1 MAAWRAIRSM
11 AVMAFVVGAPGY
23 GQASEAPGV
32 GVVTTLVGEATVVR
46 TAAAQPRNLRMRDSV
61 LPLDRITTKERSLVH
76 VLMGGKALL
85 TVKELSVVTV
95 TEDGGRATIDL
106 QSGKVGLAVVHEKMK
121 PGDVIEVKTPQA
133 VAAVRGT
140 VLVVEIVPGTGEANQ
155 PGGGE
160 DKTNVH
166 LIHGK
171 LDVSLRNNPGG
182 VPVRLESLQT
192 VSVTRDVLGKM
203 RPLDLPTATTL
214 TAGLK
219 PPEQVVTA
227 IPEKLQSAVDQRQGA
242 LALAT
247 AVEVARSGL
256 SRQTVNGRGGKL
268 DATAIAKTADGA
280 SGKDATAPV
289 AALSDGTA
297 VMVGS
302 VIGTLEGA
310 VGSLDTVPASNGSGG
325 TGSGGGSTLGFDST
339 AAGVSSGVGTLLGGS
354 ENGSSIGAGSG
365 SSNSGPGNGSPSNS
379 GPGSIG
385 LGSSGSGGSGGN
397 AWGYNGLSNGVGSS
411 WGSSGLGNGGSVI
424 GGGFGSGIGGG
435 KGPSLGSGGGNPF
448 STVLGLVPIKKK

>member
-1 MAAWRAIRSM
+1 VAAWRAIRSM

-23 GQASEAPGV
+23 VQASEAPGV

-95 TEDGGRATIDL
+95 TEDGGRATVDL

-214 TAGLK
+214 TTGLK
-219 PPEQVVTA
+219 PPEQAVTA

-247 AVEVARSGL
+247 ALEVARSGL
-256 SRQTVNGRGGKL
+256 SRQTVNGRDGKL
-268 DATAIAKTADGA
+268 AAAATDKVSDGA
-280 SGKDATAPV
+280 SSQDAIVPV
-289 AALSDGTA
+289 AQVSEGTA
-297 VMVGS
+297 VLVGGVVGS
-302 VIGTLEGA
+302 LDAA
-310 VGSLDTVPASNGSGG
+310 VGSLSTATSG
-325 TGSGGGSTLGFDST
+325 TGGGGGSLS
-339 AAGVSSGVGTLLGGS
+339 SSGLSLSSGSGAGALGGVVGS
-354 ENGSSIGAGSG
+354 VLGGGGSSSGSG
-365 SSNSGPGNGSPSNS
+365 SSGSGSGSLLGNS

-385 LGSSGSGGSGGN
+385 SG
-397 AWGYNGLSNGVGSS
+397 
-411 WGSSGLGNGGSVI
+411 
-424 GGGFGSGIGGG
+424 GGG
-435 KGPSLGSGGGNPF
+435 KGPSLGSGGSSGGTLLSP
-448 STVLGLVPIKKK
+448 VLNLPVLKKK

>member
-1 MAAWRAIRSM
+1 
-11 AVMAFVVGAPGY
+11 MAFVAGAPGY
-23 GQASEAPGV
+23 VQASEAPGV

-95 TEDGGRATIDL
+95 TEDGGRATVDL

-155 PGGGE
+155 PGRGE
-160 DKTNVH
+160 DVTNVH
-166 LIHGK
+166 LLHGK

-182 VPVRLESLQT
+182 AAVRLASLQT
-192 VSVTRDVLGKM
+192 VSVTRDLLGTM

-214 TAGLK
+214 TTGLK

-247 AVEVARSGL
+247 ALEVARSGL
-256 SRQTVNGRGGKL
+256 SRQTVNGRGGKV
-268 DATAIAKTADGA
+268 DATAIAKTTDGA
-280 SGKDATAPV
+280 SDATALV

-297 VMVGS
+297 VLVGS

-310 VGSLDTVPASNGSGG
+310 VGSLDAVTASNGSGG

-339 AAGVSSGVGTLLGGS
+339 VSGVSSVVGTLLGGS
-354 ENGSSIGAGSG
+354 DNGVIIGVGSG
-365 SSNSGPGNGSPSNS
+365 SSNSSIGS
-379 GPGSIG
+379 GSIG
-385 LGSSGSGGSGGN
+385 LGSIGSGGG
-397 AWGYNGLSNGVGSS
+397 GSS
-411 WGSSGLGNGGSVI
+411 WVSSGLSSGGSVI
-424 GGGFGSGIGGG
+424 GGGSGSSVGGG

-448 STVLGLVPIKKK
+448 SPVLGLAPIKKK

>member
-1 MAAWRAIRSM
+1 MTHIRGFGPVRSERTVAAWRAIRSM
-11 AVMAFVVGAPGY
+11 AVMAFVIGAPGY
-23 GQASEAPGV
+23 VQASEAPGV

-46 TAAAQPRNLRMRDSV
+46 TAAPQPRNLRMRDSV
-61 LPLDRITTKERSLVH
+61 LPLDRLTTKERSLVH

-95 TEDGGRATIDL
+95 TEDGGRATVDL
-106 QSGKVGLAVVHEKMK
+106 QSGKGGLAVVHEKMK

-160 DKTNVH
+160 DVTNVH
-166 LIHGK
+166 LLHGK

-182 VPVRLESLQT
+182 APVRLESLQT

-214 TAGLK
+214 TTGLK
-219 PPEQVVTA
+219 PPEQAVTA

-247 AVEVARSGL
+247 ALEVARSGL
-256 SRQTVNGRGGKL
+256 SRQTVNGRDGKL
-268 DATAIAKTADGA
+268 TVAASDKVSDGA
-280 SGKDATAPV
+280 SSQDAIVPV
-289 AALSDGTA
+289 AQVSEGTA
-297 VMVGS
+297 VLVGGVVGS
-302 VIGTLEGA
+302 LDAA
-310 VGSLDTVPASNGSGG
+310 VGSLSTATSGTGGGGGSLSSSGLSLSS
-325 TGSGGGSTLGFDST
+325 GSGGG
-339 AAGVSSGVGTLLGGS
+339 ALGGVVGS
-354 ENGSSIGAGSG
+354 VLGGGSSSGSG
-365 SSNSGPGNGSPSNS
+365 SSGSGSGSLLGNS

-385 LGSSGSGGSGGN
+385 SG
-397 AWGYNGLSNGVGSS
+397 
-411 WGSSGLGNGGSVI
+411 
-424 GGGFGSGIGGG
+424 GGG
-435 KGPSLGSGGGNPF
+435 KGPSLSSGGSSGGTLLSP
-448 STVLGLVPIKKK
+448 VLNLPVLKKK

>member
-1 MAAWRAIRSM
+1 VAAWRAIRSM

-23 GQASEAPGV
+23 VQASEGSGV

-46 TAAAQPRNLRMRDSV
+46 TAAAQPRNLRMRDNV

-95 TEDGGRATIDL
+95 TEDGGRATVDL

-121 PGDVIEVKTPQA
+121 PGDVIEVKTPHA

-155 PGGGE
+155 PSRGE
-160 DKTNVH
+160 DVTNVH

-182 VPVRLESLQT
+182 TPVRLESLQT

-214 TAGLK
+214 ATGLK
-219 PPEQVVTA
+219 PADQVVTA
-227 IPEKLQSAVDQRQGA
+227 IPAQLQAAVDQRQGA

-247 AVEVARSGL
+247 AGEVARNGL
-256 SRQTVNGRGGKL
+256 RSQTVNGRDGKVG
-268 DATAIAKTADGA
+268 ATATAKVTDSV
-280 SGKDATAPV
+280 SGKDAIVTLSEV
-289 AALSDGTA
+289 SDGAATF
-297 VMVGS
+297 VGS
-302 VIGTLEGA
+302 F
-310 VGSLDTVPASNGSGG
+310 VGSLDAVVGSLDGAATSG
-325 TGSGGGSTLGFDST
+325 TGSGGGSS
-339 AAGVSSGVGTLLGGS
+339 VSSGSGALGGVVGAVGS
-354 ENGSSIGAGSG
+354 LDAVVGSLGGTSTSVSGGGSGSGSGGGSSLSTGSGGGGLGGVVGAVLGGGGGSSSGSG
-365 SSNSGPGNGSPSNS
+365 SSGGGGGSV
-379 GPGSIG
+379 
-385 LGSSGSGGSGGN
+385 LGSSGPVSSGSG
-397 AWGYNGLSNGVGSS
+397 
-411 WGSSGLGNGGSVI
+411 
-424 GGGFGSGIGGG
+424 GGG
-435 KGPSLGSGGGNPF
+435 KGPSLGSGSGPGGTLLSP
-448 STVLGLVPIKKK
+448 VLNLPLFKKK

>member
-1 MAAWRAIRSM
+1 MTHIRGYGPVRSERTVAAWRAIRSM

-23 GQASEAPGV
+23 VQASEAPGV

-61 LPLDRITTKERSLVH
+61 QPLDRITTKERSLVH

-160 DKTNVH
+160 DVTNVH
-166 LIHGK
+166 LLHGK

-182 VPVRLESLQT
+182 APVRLESLQT

-203 RPLDLPTATTL
+203 RPLDLPTATKL
-214 TAGLK
+214 TTGLK

-247 AVEVARSGL
+247 ALEVARSGL

-268 DATAIAKTADGA
+268 DATAIAKTTDGA
-280 SGKDATAPV
+280 SDATAPV

-297 VMVGS
+297 VLVGS

-310 VGSLDTVPASNGSGG
+310 VGSLDAVTASNGSGG

-339 AAGVSSGVGTLLGGS
+339 VSGVSSVVGTLLGGS
-354 ENGSSIGAGSG
+354 DNGVIIGVGSG
-365 SSNSGPGNGSPSNS
+365 SSNSSIGS
-379 GPGSIG
+379 GSIG
-385 LGSSGSGGSGGN
+385 LGSIGSGGG
-397 AWGYNGLSNGVGSS
+397 GSS
-411 WGSSGLGNGGSVI
+411 WVSSGLSSGGSVI
-424 GGGFGSGIGGG
+424 GGGSGSSVGGG

-448 STVLGLVPIKKK
+448 SPVLGLAPIKKK

>member
-1 MAAWRAIRSM
+1 MTQIRGFGPVRSERTVAAWRAIRSM

-23 GQASEAPGV
+23 VQASEAPGV

-95 TEDGGRATIDL
+95 TEDGGRATVDL

-182 VPVRLESLQT
+182 APVRLESLQT
-192 VSVTRDVLGKM
+192 VSVTRDVLGRM

-214 TAGLK
+214 TTGLK
-219 PPEQVVTA
+219 PPEQAVTA

-247 AVEVARSGL
+247 ALEVARSGL
-256 SRQTVNGRGGKL
+256 SRQTVNGRDGKL
-268 DATAIAKTADGA
+268 AAAATDKVSDGA
-280 SGKDATAPV
+280 SSQDAIVPV
-289 AALSDGTA
+289 AQVSEGTA
-297 VMVGS
+297 VLVGGVVGS
-302 VIGTLEGA
+302 LDAA
-310 VGSLDTVPASNGSGG
+310 VGSLSTATSGTG
-325 TGSGGGSTLGFDST
+325 GGGLSLSSGSGGG
-339 AAGVSSGVGTLLGGS
+339 ALGGVV
-354 ENGSSIGAGSG
+354 GSVLGGGGSG
-365 SSNSGPGNGSPSNS
+365 SSGSGSGSLLGNS

-385 LGSSGSGGSGGN
+385 SG
-397 AWGYNGLSNGVGSS
+397 
-411 WGSSGLGNGGSVI
+411 
-424 GGGFGSGIGGG
+424 GGG
-435 KGPSLGSGGGNPF
+435 KGPSLGSGGSSGGTLLSP
-448 STVLGLVPIKKK
+448 VLKKK

>member
-1 MAAWRAIRSM
+1 MALM
-11 AVMAFVVGAPGY
+11 ACVVGAPGY
-23 GQASEAPGV
+23 VQANEGTGV

-46 TAAAQPRNLRMRDSV
+46 TAATTQPRNLRMRDRV

-95 TEDGGRATIDL
+95 TEDGGRATVDL

-155 PGGGE
+155 PGRGE
-160 DKTNVH
+160 DVTNVH
-166 LIHGK
+166 LLHGK

-182 VPVRLESLQT
+182 AAVRLASLQT
-192 VSVTRDVLGKM
+192 VSVTRDLLGTM

-214 TAGLK
+214 TTGLK

-247 AVEVARSGL
+247 ALEVARSGL

-268 DATAIAKTADGA
+268 DATAIAKTTDGA
-280 SGKDATAPV
+280 SDATAPV

-297 VMVGS
+297 VLVGS

-310 VGSLDTVPASNGSGG
+310 VGSLNAVTASNGSGG

-339 AAGVSSGVGTLLGGS
+339 VSGVSSVVGTLLGGS
-354 ENGSSIGAGSG
+354 DNGVIIGVGSG
-365 SSNSGPGNGSPSNS
+365 SSNSGPGNGGLSSSAPSTS
-379 GPGSIG
+379 GSGSIG
-385 LGSSGSGGSGGN
+385 LGSIGSGGG
-397 AWGYNGLSNGVGSS
+397 GSS
-411 WGSSGLGNGGSVI
+411 WVSSGLSSGGSVI
-424 GGGFGSGIGGG
+424 GGGSGSSVGGG

-448 STVLGLVPIKKK
+448 SPVLGLAPIKKK

>member
-1 MAAWRAIRSM
+1 MAL
-11 AVMAFVVGAPGY
+11 VAFVVGVPGY
-23 GQASEAPGV
+23 VQAGEASGV

-61 LPLDRITTKERSLVH
+61 LSLDRITTKERSLVH

-95 TEDGGRATIDL
+95 TEDGGRATVDL

-121 PGDVIEVKTPQA
+121 PGDVIEVKTPHA

-155 PGGGE
+155 PGRGE
-160 DKTNVH
+160 DVTNVH

-171 LDVSLRNNPGG
+171 LDVSLRSNPNG

-214 TAGLK
+214 ATGLK
-219 PPEQVVTA
+219 PADQVVTA
-227 IPEKLQSAVDQRQGA
+227 IPEKLQAAVDQRQGA

-247 AVEVARSGL
+247 AADVARNGL
-256 SRQTVNGRGGKL
+256 SRQTVNGRGGKV
-268 DATAIAKTADGA
+268 DATAIAK
-280 SGKDATAPV
+280 V
-289 AALSDGTA
+289 SDGTSSQDAIVPVAEVSEGTA
-297 VMVGS
+297 VLLGGV
-302 VIGTLEGA
+302 
-310 VGSLDTVPASNGSGG
+310 VGSLDAVVGSLGSAATFGTGGGSGSG
-325 TGSGGGSTLGFDST
+325 SSTGSSLTLGSGGG
-339 AAGVSSGVGTLLGGS
+339 ALGGVVGS
-354 ENGSSIGAGSG
+354 VLGGGGSSSGSG
-365 SSNSGPGNGSPSNS
+365 SSGGGGGSLLGNS

-385 LGSSGSGGSGGN
+385 SG
-397 AWGYNGLSNGVGSS
+397 
-411 WGSSGLGNGGSVI
+411 
-424 GGGFGSGIGGG
+424 GGG
-435 KGPSLGSGGGNPF
+435 KGPSLSSGSGPGGNLAAPVVNLPLF
-448 STVLGLVPIKKK
+448 KKK

>member
-11 AVMAFVVGAPGY
+11 AVMAFVAGAPGY
-23 GQASEAPGV
+23 VQASEAPGV

-95 TEDGGRATIDL
+95 TEDGGRATVDL

-155 PGGGE
+155 PGRGE
-160 DKTNVH
+160 DVTNVH
-166 LIHGK
+166 LLHGK

-182 VPVRLESLQT
+182 AAVRLASLQT
-192 VSVTRDVLGKM
+192 VSVTRDLLGTM

-214 TAGLK
+214 TTGLK

-247 AVEVARSGL
+247 ALEVARSGL
-256 SRQTVNGRGGKL
+256 SRQTVNGRGGKV
-268 DATAIAKTADGA
+268 DATAIAKTTDGA
-280 SGKDATAPV
+280 SDATALV

-297 VMVGS
+297 VLVGS

-310 VGSLDTVPASNGSGG
+310 VGSLDAVTASNGSGG

-339 AAGVSSGVGTLLGGS
+339 VSGVSSVVGTLLGGS
-354 ENGSSIGAGSG
+354 DNGVIIGVGSG
-365 SSNSGPGNGSPSNS
+365 SSNSSIGS
-379 GPGSIG
+379 GSIG
-385 LGSSGSGGSGGN
+385 LGSIGSGGG
-397 AWGYNGLSNGVGSS
+397 GSS
-411 WGSSGLGNGGSVI
+411 WVSSGLSSGGSVI
-424 GGGFGSGIGGG
+424 GGGSGSSVGGG

-448 STVLGLVPIKKK
+448 SPVLGLAPIKKK